1 MTYLVLNDS
10 LRIRFTKRGS
20 NSRVIVLLHGWKQS
34 HRLFDR
40 MIQDLSKDFTVVAFD
55 QRGMGESDKPDSEYN
70 FSELAGDLKAI
81 LAHFD
86 LSNVTLLCWSMGC
99 TVGLSALQIGEP
111 RIARIALLNGPLN
124 LTKSA
129 EFPYALEEDV
139 LKSYIAGMED
149 NWPFEEYKFYEDS
162 LLSKNNELSKL
173 LYSIGMQTPLEV
185 GLKLVRAQTMVDHR
199 ETIKNLKI
207 PVLAIYSQYDPYW
220 PVALG
225 QWIADNGKNASL
237 VTLNE
242 SAHCAPLEEPS
253 HLSQILREFV
263 EVN

>member
-1 MTYLVLNDS
+1 MV
-10 LRIRFTKRGS
+10 
-20 NSRVIVLLHGWKQS
+20 
-34 HRLFDR
+34 
-40 MIQDLSKDFTVVAFD
+40 QDLSKNFTVLAFD

-70 FSELAGDLKAI
+70 FSELAGDLKDV
-81 LAHFD
+81 LEHFD

-99 TVGLSALQIGEP
+99 TVGLSALKIGEP

-129 EFPYALEEDV
+129 EFPYALEEEV

-149 NWPFEEYKFYEDS
+149 NWPFEEYKFYMDS
-162 LLSKNNELSKL
+162 LLPKNRDLAKL
-173 LYSIGMQTPLEV
+173 LYGIGMQTPLEV
-185 GLKLVRAQTMVDHR
+185 GLKLVRAQNMVDHR

-225 QWIADNGKNASL
+225 QWIADNGRSASL
-237 VTLNE
+237 VTLKE
-242 SAHCAPLEEPS
+242 SAHCAPLEEPFR
-253 HLSQILREFV
+253 LSQILREFA